1 MPPIL
6 AGLLTP
12 DQRNCR
18 VRRLFAGLGFVAA
31 LLALSVQTDP
41 LALLLLGAAAVCLT
55 GVALHGDCRP
65 ALTRFVAVNGV
76 ALLLLCCGAWEHS
89 DLVIRRTPE
98 QLEVTL
104 GGVRLA
110 ANLAGI
116 DSLLNHVTVGVST
129 VDDRPM
135 AAPWVSDSLPWYEGF
150 SDWLAGGMRGGVER
164 LSVTDPANGLSLV
177 PALSGIWQPSLPTE
191 PPRLASGLDAWTVA
205 RSDDQAVT
213 LVSPEIF
220 TNRYEI
226 VASMARPSA
235 QVVVTLSGD
244 PGQAALDIVAAPD
257 RRTFAVMVRPPDG
270 PAETLVGG
278 PFVYRGTV
286 LGWLLAIVRELGRV
300 WLVAIGLV
308 AGARLLAIPFAVSL
322 PPLPR
327 RLAWT
332 MAGLA
337 GAVLGVATF
346 GLAALVSTYLL
357 DRLPHTVESIAY
369 LFQAEVIAAGGMW
382 APAPPIREF
391 FEQAYVA
398 ATPDGRWFGVLPYG
412 QSLLLAAGLQF
423 DAPWIV
429 SPIASG
435 LAVALTVV
443 LGRAT
448 YGLVAGVLAG
458 LLLLFSPFVL
468 MLSGDMLAH
477 PAGLL
482 LTVLMLL
489 GVAITQRGPATWG
502 WLLAGLAMGGMVLT
516 RPLAAVG
523 IGIPLTIVLVL
534 TARNTTS
541 RLLLTR
547 AVIFALAATPGVF
560 YAAFVNVNLTGSPFL
575 PPLSLWSDLDRIG
588 FGPNVGTRGGHDLAS
603 ALANTWANLAVLLRH
618 LYGWPGYLTL
628 ALAFVPFVLGSRS
641 RWDGLM
647 ALVALGLTVAHW
659 LYWSD
664 GIIYGPRFEFE
675 AVAALSLLTAR
686 GMMLLARGDGPSPAE
701 AAEEPLT
708 ILDRRPVFT
717 SRAVAEMPARAAVV
731 AAPVPNGKA
740 TATIG
745 AKAPAPNGETAET
758 AGPTAP
764 APNGKTTETA
774 RATVPEVHGAAALP
788 SHEDASTID
797 GDDAAER
804 SVAGMPRAEE
814 AEERAKEPQPVA
826 GGSDE
831 PEDVVLPVIRPGLS
845 SVPAV
850 VVLVLALFAIDLV
863 GYLPELVLAYR
874 DYNGI
879 SPAGLQAA
887 QAGLQVN
894 DEAGQQPTQQ
904 PALVFV
910 SSDWP
915 DWQSYGELFLANGPF
930 LNGNVIFARDLGET
944 ENWRLEMR
952 YPDSRWWLLKDGQ
965 LTEIRP

>member
-12 DQRNCR
+12 NQRNSR
-18 VRRLFAGLGFVAA
+18 VRRMFAGLGLVAA

-76 ALLLLCCGAWEHS
+76 ALLLLCWGAWEHS
-89 DLVIRRTPE
+89 DLVIRRTPD

-110 ANLAGI
+110 ANLTGI
-116 DSLLNHVTVGVST
+116 DSLLNHVTVGVSA

-135 AAPWVSDSLPWYEGF
+135 AAPWVSDSLPWLEGF

-164 LSVTDPANGLSLV
+164 LSVTDPANGLNLV
-177 PALSGIWQPSLPTE
+177 PALSGIWQPSHPGD
-191 PPRLASGLDAWTVA
+191 PPRVAGGLDAWTVSRA
-205 RSDDQAVT
+205 DDQTVT

-220 TNRYEI
+220 TNRYQL
-226 VASMARPSA
+226 VTSMARPSA
-235 QVVVTLSGD
+235 QVVVTLTGD
-244 PGQAALDIVAAPD
+244 PGQTALDIVAAPD
-257 RRTFAVMVRPPDG
+257 RRTFAVMVRSPGG
-270 PAETLVGG
+270 PTEPLVGG

-308 AGARLLAIPFAVSL
+308 AGARLLALPFAMSL
-322 PPLPR
+322 PPLPG

-337 GAVLGVATF
+337 GAVLGVAAF
-346 GLAALVSTYLL
+346 GLAALVATYLL
-357 DRLPHTVESIAY
+357 DKLPHTVESIAY

-382 APAPPIREF
+382 APAPPITDF

-412 QSLLLAAGLQF
+412 ESLLLAAGLRF
-423 DAPWIV
+423 GAPWVI
-429 SPIASG
+429 SPVAIG

-448 YGLVAGVLAG
+448 YGLVVGVLAG

-489 GVAITQRGPATWG
+489 GVATALRGPATPG

-534 TARNTTS
+534 AARSTTS
-541 RLLLTR
+541 RLLLMR
-547 AVIFALAATPGVF
+547 AMLFALAAAPGVF
-560 YAAFVNVNLTGSPFL
+560 YAAFVNLNVTGSLFL

-603 ALANTWANLAVLLRH
+603 ALGNTWANLAVLLRH

-628 ALAFVPFVLGSRS
+628 ALAVVPFVLGSAR

-647 ALVALGLTVAHW
+647 ALTALGLTVAHW

-686 GMMLLARGDGPSPAE
+686 GIMLLARGDGSLPAE
-701 AAEEPLT
+701 EADEPLT
-708 ILDRRPVFT
+708 VLDRRPQVT
-717 SRAVAEMPARAAVV
+717 AAVV
-731 AAPVPNGKA
+731 VETPKQSAVVALPLPNGK
-740 TATIG
+740 G
-745 AKAPAPNGETAET
+745 HDKVDERLPAPNGTPGKTVDERL
-758 AGPTAP
+758 P
-764 APNGKTTETA
+764 APNGKADAPARDDAPTEHDAVADHDVDDIPSARGETA
-774 RATVPEVHGAAALP
+774 R
-788 SHEDASTID
+788 SD
-797 GDDAAER
+797 
-804 SVAGMPRAEE
+804 
-814 AEERAKEPQPVA
+814 ERAKEPQPVA

-831 PEDVVLPVIRPGLS
+831 PEAAVLPVFRPGLS

-850 VVLVLALFAIDLV
+850 VVLVLALFAINLV

-879 SPAGLQAA
+879 SPMGLQTI
-887 QAGLQVN
+887 QAGLKLN
-894 DEAGQQPTQQ
+894 DEAGLQ

-915 DWQSYGELFLANGPF
+915 DWQSYGEVFLANGPF
-930 LNGNVIFARDLGET
+930 LKGNVIYARDLGET

-952 YPDSRWWLLKDGQ
+952 YPDSRWWLLKNGQ
-965 LTEIRP
+965 LTEIRR